1 MPSITEDRDSI
12 LQLLY
17 TYNHAIDGGDADRW
31 ADTFT
36 ADGALN
42 AAGRLFAGR
51 DQLMLFASGVHGMR
65 HVVTNPVIEV
75 DGNSASVEAYVL
87 VFRGASVSVIGT
99 YADEL
104 VRTPAGWRFVRRN
117 FTPEIWDRDS
127 TETLRVVDEKN
138 RSGQQ

>member
-1 MPSITEDRDSI
+1 MPSITEDRDNI

-17 TYNHAIDGGDADRW
+17 TYNHAIDGGQAERW

-51 DQLMLFASGVHGMR
+51 DELMRFASGVHGMR

-75 DGNSASVEAYVL
+75 DGDTASVQAYVL
-87 VFRGASVSVIGT
+87 VFRGASVSVIGA

-104 VRTPAGWRFVRRN
+104 VRTPDGWRFVRRN
-117 FTPEIWDRDS
+117 FTPETWDKDS
-127 TETLRVVDEKN
+127 RETLRAVE
-138 RSGQQ
+138 

>member
-17 TYNHAIDGGDADRW
+17 TYNHAIDGGDAERW

-51 DQLMLFASGVHGMR
+51 DELIRFASGVHGMR
-65 HVVTNPVIEV
+65 HVVTNPVVEV
-75 DGNSASVEAYVL
+75 DGDKAAVQAYVL
-87 VFRGASVSVIGT
+87 VFRGPSVSVIGT

-104 VRTPAGWRFVRRN
+104 VRTPAGWRFVRRD
-117 FTPEIWDRDS
+117 FTPETWDTAS
-127 TETLRVVDEKN
+127 TETLRAVGQESP
-138 RSGQQ
+138 SGPR